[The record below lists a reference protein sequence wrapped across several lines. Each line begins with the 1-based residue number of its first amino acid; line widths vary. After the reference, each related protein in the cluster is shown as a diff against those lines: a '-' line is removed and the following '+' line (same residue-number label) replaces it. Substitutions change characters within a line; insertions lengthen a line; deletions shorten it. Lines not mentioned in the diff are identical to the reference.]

1 MSNNTMLIPRII
13 NINSLFYSTI
23 IIIFTLISCNHKN
36 IQYDKRIKKF
46 LDKNKIEYKIDSEND
61 FIAFKDIN
69 GNEREE
75 VIIRS
80 RLNSYKNSKI
90 REIFGIVKVFDVNT
104 QKIKE
109 ISDSLMSDSYNNRV
123 LGSWEIIHNAE
134 RGINSLVYIVKAEEF
149 ASETLLLD
157 AIDEIAST
165 ITIFKKIITTN
176 NESINNN
183 NNNEENN
190 NANKASSEQPSL
202 KKEKTNST
210 KESNKNELKEDQIEE
225 ELQEIKAQ

>member
-13 NINSLFYSTI
+13 NINAILHSMI
-23 IIIFTLISCNHKN
+23 IVIFTLISCNHKN

-61 FIAFKDIN
+61 FVAFKNIN
-69 GNEREE
+69 NSEREE

-109 ISDSLMSDSYNNRV
+109 IAGSLMNDSYNNRV

-149 ASETLLLD
+149 ASEAFLLD

-165 ITIFKKIITTN
+165 ITIFKKIIT
-176 NESINNN
+176 
-183 NNNEENN
+183 NNNENIDNN
-190 NANKASSEQPSL
+190 KANDNANKESNEHAL
-202 KKEKTNST
+202 KQEKTNST
-210 KESNKNELKEDQIEE
+210 KKSNKNEPGEDQIEE

>member
-1 MSNNTMLIPRII
+1 MPNNTMLISRIM
-13 NINSLFYSTI
+13 NIYTLFYGMI

-46 LDKNKIEYKIDSEND
+46 LDKNKIEYKIDSESD
-61 FIAFKDIN
+61 FIAFKNIN
-69 GNEREE
+69 NNEKEE

-109 ISDSLMSDSYNNRV
+109 ISESLMSDSYNNRV

-165 ITIFKKIITTN
+165 ITIFKKIITINNEDIGNNETN
-176 NESINNN
+176 NNINR
-183 NNNEENN
+183 
-190 NANKASSEQPSL
+190 ASNKQPSL
-202 KKEKTNST
+202 KQEKTNST
-210 KESNKNELKEDQIEE
+210 KESNKNELKIEEDQIEE

>member
-1 MSNNTMLIPRII
+1 MLIPRIM
-13 NINSLFYSTI
+13 NINTLFYSMI

-61 FIAFKDIN
+61 FIAFKNIN
-69 GNEREE
+69 NNEREE

-80 RLNSYKNSKI
+80 RLNLYKNSKI

-134 RGINSLVYIVKAEEF
+134 KGLNSLVYIVKAEEF

-165 ITIFKKIITTN
+165 ITIFKKIITTSNENIDN
-176 NESINNN
+176 NETNNN
-183 NNNEENN
+183 T
-190 NANKASSEQPSL
+190 NKTSREQPAL
-202 KKEKTNST
+202 NQEKTNST
-210 KESNKNELKEDQIEE
+210 KEFNKNELKEDQIEE

>member
-69 GNEREE
+69 SNEREE

-176 NESINNN
+176 NESID
-183 NNNEENN
+183 NNEENN

-202 KKEKTNST
+202 KKEKTSST
-210 KESNKNELKEDQIEE
+210 KESNKNELQEDQIEE

>member
-1 MSNNTMLIPRII
+1 MLIPRII

-23 IIIFTLISCNHKN
+23 IIIFILISCNHKN

-46 LDKNKIEYKIDSEND
+46 LDKNKIEYKIDLEND

-176 NESINNN
+176 NESINNKI
-183 NNNEENN
+183 EENN
-190 NANKASSEQPSL
+190 NANKASSEQSSL

>member
-1 MSNNTMLIPRII
+1 MLIPRII

-36 IQYDKRIKKF
+36 IQYDQRIKKF

-69 GNEREE
+69 SNEREE

-176 NESINNN
+176 NESIG
-183 NNNEENN
+183 NNEENN
-190 NANKASSEQPSL
+190 NANKASSEHPSL
-202 KKEKTNST
+202 KKEKTSST
-210 KESNKNELKEDQIEE
+210 KESNKNELQEDQIEE

>member
-1 MSNNTMLIPRII
+1 MLIPRII

-69 GNEREE
+69 SNEREE

-176 NESINNN
+176 NESID
-183 NNNEENN
+183 NNEENN
-190 NANKASSEQPSL
+190 NANKSSSEQPSL
-202 KKEKTNST
+202 KKEKTSST
-210 KESNKNELKEDQIEE
+210 KESNKNELQEDQIEE

>member
-1 MSNNTMLIPRII
+1 MLIARIM
-13 NINSLFYSTI
+13 NINTLFYSMI
-23 IIIFTLISCNHKN
+23 IIIFALISCNHKN
-36 IQYDKRIKKF
+36 IHYDKRIKKF

-69 GNEREE
+69 NNEREE

-90 REIFGIVKVFDVNT
+90 REIFGIVKVFDINT

-123 LGSWEIIHNAE
+123 FGSWEIIHNAE
-134 RGINSLVYIVKAEEF
+134 KGINSLAYIVKAEEF
-149 ASETLLLD
+149 ASDTFLLD

-165 ITIFKKIITTN
+165 INIFKKIITTN
-176 NESINNN
+176 NENID
-183 NNNEENN
+183 NNEVNN
-190 NANKASSEQPSL
+190 NANESNKQSTL
-202 KKEKTNST
+202 KQEETNSI
-210 KESNKNELKEDQIEE
+210 KESDKNELKEDQIEE

>member
-1 MSNNTMLIPRII
+1 MSNNTMLIPKIM
-13 NINSLFYSTI
+13 NINALSHSMI

-46 LDKNKIEYKIDSEND
+46 LDKNKIEYKIDSDND
-61 FIAFKDIN
+61 FVAFKDIN
-69 GNEREE
+69 NNEREE
-75 VIIRS
+75 IIIRS

-109 ISDSLMSDSYNNRV
+109 ISESLMSDSYNNRV

-165 ITIFKKIITTN
+165 MTIFKKIITN
-176 NESINNN
+176 NENINNN
-183 NNNEENN
+183 EVNN
-190 NANKASSEQPSL
+190 NANNVSSEQNL
-202 KKEKTNST
+202 KQEKINTT
-210 KESNKNELKEDQIEE
+210 KGSDKNEVKKDQIEE

>member
-1 MSNNTMLIPRII
+1 MLIPRII
-13 NINSLFYSTI
+13 NISSLFYSTI

-69 GNEREE
+69 SNEREE

-157 AIDEIAST
+157 AIDEVAST

-176 NESINNN
+176 NESID
-183 NNNEENN
+183 NNEENN

-202 KKEKTNST
+202 KKEKTSST
-210 KESNKNELKEDQIEE
+210 KESNKNELQEDQIEE

>member
-1 MSNNTMLIPRII
+1 MLIARIM
-13 NINSLFYSTI
+13 NINTLFYSMI
-23 IIIFTLISCNHKN
+23 IIIFALISCNHKN
-36 IQYDKRIKKF
+36 IHYDKRIKKF

-69 GNEREE
+69 NNEREE

-90 REIFGIVKVFDVNT
+90 REIFGIVKVFDINT

-123 LGSWEIIHNAE
+123 FGSWEIIHNAE
-134 RGINSLVYIVKAEEF
+134 KGINSLAYIVKAEEF
-149 ASETLLLD
+149 ASDTFLLD

-165 ITIFKKIITTN
+165 INIFKKIITTN
-176 NESINNN
+176 NENID
-183 NNNEENN
+183 NNEANN
-190 NANKASSEQPSL
+190 NANESNKQSTL
-202 KKEKTNST
+202 KQEETNSI
-210 KESNKNELKEDQIEE
+210 KESDKNELKEDQIEE

>member
-183 NNNEENN
+183 EENN
-190 NANKASSEQPSL
+190 NANKASSEQSSL

-210 KESNKNELKEDQIEE
+210 KESNKNEHREDQIEE

>member
-1 MSNNTMLIPRII
+1 MSNNTMLISRII

-69 GNEREE
+69 SNEREE

-90 REIFGIVKVFDVNT
+90 REIFGIVKVFDV
-104 QKIKE
+104 K
-109 ISDSLMSDSYNNRV
+109 
-123 LGSWEIIHNAE
+123 HN
-134 RGINSLVYIVKAEEF
+134 
-149 ASETLLLD
+149 
-157 AIDEIAST
+157 
-165 ITIFKKIITTN
+165 KK
-176 NESINNN
+176 
-183 NNNEENN
+183 
-190 NANKASSEQPSL
+190 L
-202 KKEKTNST
+202 KKYLTP
-210 KESNKNELKEDQIEE
+210 L
-225 ELQEIKAQ
+225 

>member
-1 MSNNTMLIPRII
+1 MLFARII
-13 NINSLFYSTI
+13 NINTLFYSII

-46 LDKNKIEYKIDSEND
+46 LDKNKIEYKIDPEND
-61 FIAFKDIN
+61 FVAFKDIN
-69 GNEREE
+69 NNEREE
-75 VIIRS
+75 IIIRS

-109 ISDSLMSDSYNNRV
+109 ISESLMSDSYNNRV
-123 LGSWEIIHNAE
+123 FGSWEIIHNAE

-157 AIDEIAST
+157 VIDEITST
-165 ITIFKKIITTN
+165 ISIFKKIITN
-176 NESINNN
+176 NENINNN
-183 NNNEENN
+183 NKANN
-190 NANKASSEQPSL
+190 NTNKSTEQHTL
-202 KKEKTNST
+202 EQEINST
-210 KESNKNELKEDQIEE
+210 KESNNKLKEDQIEE

>member
-1 MSNNTMLIPRII
+1 MLIPRII

-69 GNEREE
+69 SNEREE

-176 NESINNN
+176 NESID
-183 NNNEENN
+183 N
-190 NANKASSEQPSL
+190 NANKASSEHPSL
-202 KKEKTNST
+202 KKEKTSST
-210 KESNKNELKEDQIEE
+210 KESNKNELQEDQIEE

>member
-1 MSNNTMLIPRII
+1 MLIPRII
-13 NINSLFYSTI
+13 NINAILHSMI
-23 IIIFTLISCNHKN
+23 IVIFTLISCNHKN

-61 FIAFKDIN
+61 FVAFKNIN
-69 GNEREE
+69 NSEREE

-109 ISDSLMSDSYNNRV
+109 IAGSLMNDSYNNRV

-149 ASETLLLD
+149 ASEAFLLD

-165 ITIFKKIITTN
+165 ITIFKKIIT
-176 NESINNN
+176 
-183 NNNEENN
+183 NNNENIDNN
-190 NANKASSEQPSL
+190 KANDNANKESNEHAL
-202 KKEKTNST
+202 KQEKTNST
-210 KESNKNELKEDQIEE
+210 KKSNKNEPGEDQIEE

>member
-1 MSNNTMLIPRII
+1 MLIARIM
-13 NINSLFYSTI
+13 NINTLFYSMI
-23 IIIFTLISCNHKN
+23 IIIFALISCNHKN
-36 IQYDKRIKKF
+36 IHYDKRIKKF

-69 GNEREE
+69 NNEREE

-90 REIFGIVKVFDVNT
+90 REIFGIVKVFDINT

-123 LGSWEIIHNAE
+123 FGSWEIIHNTE
-134 RGINSLVYIVKAEEF
+134 KGINSLAYIVKAEEF
-149 ASETLLLD
+149 ASDTFLLD

-165 ITIFKKIITTN
+165 INIFKKIITTN
-176 NESINNN
+176 NENID
-183 NNNEENN
+183 NNEANN
-190 NANKASSEQPSL
+190 NANESNKQSPL
-202 KKEKTNST
+202 KQEETNST
-210 KESNKNELKEDQIEE
+210 KESDKNELKEDQIEE

>member
-1 MSNNTMLIPRII
+1 MLIPRII

-69 GNEREE
+69 SNEREE

-176 NESINNN
+176 NESID
-183 NNNEENN
+183 NNEENN

-202 KKEKTNST
+202 KKEKTSST
-210 KESNKNELKEDQIEE
+210 KESNKNELQEDQIEE

>member
-1 MSNNTMLIPRII
+1 MLIPRII
-13 NINSLFYSTI
+13 NINAILYSMI
-23 IIIFTLISCNHKN
+23 IVIFTLISCNHKN

-61 FIAFKDIN
+61 FVAFKNIN
-69 GNEREE
+69 NNEREE

-109 ISDSLMSDSYNNRV
+109 IAGSLMNDSYNNRV

-149 ASETLLLD
+149 ASEAFLLD

-165 ITIFKKIITTN
+165 ITIFKKIIT
-176 NESINNN
+176 
-183 NNNEENN
+183 NNNENIDNN
-190 NANKASSEQPSL
+190 KTNDNANKESNEHALRQ
-202 KKEKTNST
+202 EKTNST
-210 KESNKNELKEDQIEE
+210 KKSNKNEPEEDQIEE

>member
-69 GNEREE
+69 SNEREE

-165 ITIFKKIITTN
+165 ITIFKKIITTS
-176 NESINNN
+176 NESID
-183 NNNEENN
+183 NNEENN

-210 KESNKNELKEDQIEE
+210 KESNKNELQEDQIEE

>member
-1 MSNNTMLIPRII
+1 MLIARIM
-13 NINSLFYSTI
+13 NINTLFYGMV

-46 LDKNKIEYKIDSEND
+46 LEKNKIEYKIDSEND
-61 FIAFKDIN
+61 FVAFKNIN
-69 GNEREE
+69 NNEKEE
-75 VIIRS
+75 IIIRS

-90 REIFGIVKVFDVNT
+90 REIFGIVKVFDINT

-123 LGSWEIIHNAE
+123 FGSWEIIHNAE

-149 ASETLLLD
+149 ASDTFLLD

-165 ITIFKKIITTN
+165 INIFKKIITTN
-176 NESINNN
+176 NENTD
-183 NNNEENN
+183 NNEENN
-190 NANKASSEQPSL
+190 KTNESNEQSPL
-202 KKEKTNST
+202 KQKKTNST
-210 KESNKNELKEDQIEE
+210 KESNKNDLKEDQIEE

>member
-1 MSNNTMLIPRII
+1 MLISRIM
-13 NINSLFYSTI
+13 NICTLFYGMI

-46 LDKNKIEYKIDSEND
+46 LDKNKIEYKIDSESD
-61 FIAFKDIN
+61 FIAFKNIN
-69 GNEREE
+69 NNEKEE

-109 ISDSLMSDSYNNRV
+109 ISESLMSDSYNNRV

-165 ITIFKKIITTN
+165 ITIFKKIITINNEDIGNNETN
-176 NESINNN
+176 NNINR
-183 NNNEENN
+183 
-190 NANKASSEQPSL
+190 ASNKQPSL
-202 KKEKTNST
+202 KQEKTNST
-210 KESNKNELKEDQIEE
+210 KESNKNELKIEEDQIEE

>member
-1 MSNNTMLIPRII
+1 MLIPRII

-69 GNEREE
+69 SNEREE

-176 NESINNN
+176 NESID
-183 NNNEENN
+183 NNEENN
-190 NANKASSEQPSL
+190 NANKASSEPPSL
-202 KKEKTNST
+202 KKEKTSST
-210 KESNKNELKEDQIEE
+210 KENNKNELQEDQIEE

>member
-1 MSNNTMLIPRII
+1 MLIPRII

-23 IIIFTLISCNHKN
+23 IIILTLISCNHKN

-69 GNEREE
+69 GNEKEE

-80 RLNSYKNSKI
+80 RLNAYKNSKI

-183 NNNEENN
+183 EENN
-190 NANKASSEQPSL
+190 NANKASSEQSSL

-210 KESNKNELKEDQIEE
+210 KESNKNELREDQIEE

>member
-1 MSNNTMLIPRII
+1 MLIARIM
-13 NINSLFYSTI
+13 NINTLFYSMF
-23 IIIFTLISCNHKN
+23 IIIFALISCNHKN
-36 IQYDKRIKKF
+36 IHYDKRIKKF

-69 GNEREE
+69 NTEREE

-90 REIFGIVKVFDVNT
+90 REIFGIVKVFDINT

-123 LGSWEIIHNAE
+123 FGSWEIIHNAE
-134 RGINSLVYIVKAEEF
+134 KGINSLAYIVKAEEF
-149 ASETLLLD
+149 ASNTFLLD

-165 ITIFKKIITTN
+165 INIFKKIITTN
-176 NESINNN
+176 NENID
-183 NNNEENN
+183 NNETNN
-190 NANKASSEQPSL
+190 NANESNKQSTL
-202 KKEKTNST
+202 KQEETNST
-210 KESNKNELKEDQIEE
+210 KESDKNELKEDQIEE

>member
-1 MSNNTMLIPRII
+1 MLIPRII

-69 GNEREE
+69 DNEREE
-75 VIIRS
+75 IIIRS

-176 NESINNN
+176 NESID
-183 NNNEENN
+183 NNEENN
-190 NANKASSEQPSL
+190 NANKASSEQSSL
-202 KKEKTNST
+202 KKEKTNSI
-210 KESNKNELKEDQIEE
+210 KESNKNELKKDQIEE

>member
-1 MSNNTMLIPRII
+1 MLIPRII

-36 IQYDKRIKKF
+36 IQYDKKIKKF

-183 NNNEENN
+183 EENN

>member
-1 MSNNTMLIPRII
+1 MLHNTMLIARIM
-13 NINSLFYSTI
+13 NINTLFYAMI
-23 IIIFTLISCNHKN
+23 IIIFALISCNHKN

-69 GNEREE
+69 NNEKEE

-90 REIFGIVKVFDVNT
+90 REIFGIVKVFDINT

-123 LGSWEIIHNAE
+123 FGSWEIIHNAE

-149 ASETLLLD
+149 ASDTFLLD

-176 NESINNN
+176 NENIDNNEANNN
-183 NNNEENN
+183 TNESNE
-190 NANKASSEQPSL
+190 PSTL
-202 KKEKTNST
+202 KQEKTNST

>member
-1 MSNNTMLIPRII
+1 MLISRIM
-13 NINSLFYSTI
+13 NIYTLFYGMI

-46 LDKNKIEYKIDSEND
+46 LDKNKIEYKIDSESD
-61 FIAFKDIN
+61 FIAFKNIN
-69 GNEREE
+69 NNEKEE

-109 ISDSLMSDSYNNRV
+109 ISESLMSDSYNNRV

-165 ITIFKKIITTN
+165 ITIFKKIITINNEDIGNNETN
-176 NESINNN
+176 NNV
-183 NNNEENN
+183 
-190 NANKASSEQPSL
+190 NKTSNKQSPS
-202 KKEKTNST
+202 KQEKTNSI

>member
-1 MSNNTMLIPRII
+1 MLVSRII

-69 GNEREE
+69 SNEREE

-176 NESINNN
+176 NESID
-183 NNNEENN
+183 NNEENN
-190 NANKASSEQPSL
+190 NANKASSEHPSL
-202 KKEKTNST
+202 KKEKTSST
-210 KESNKNELKEDQIEE
+210 KESNKNELQEDQIEE

>member
-1 MSNNTMLIPRII
+1 MLIARIM
-13 NINSLFYSTI
+13 NINALFFGMI
-23 IIIFTLISCNHKN
+23 IIVFAIISCNHKN

-46 LDKNKIEYKIDSEND
+46 LDKNKIEYKIDPEND
-61 FIAFKDIN
+61 FIAFKNIN
-69 GNEREE
+69 NNEKEE

-90 REIFGIVKVFDVNT
+90 REIFGIVKAFDINT

-123 LGSWEIIHNAE
+123 FGSWEIIHNAE

-149 ASETLLLD
+149 ASDTFLLD

-165 ITIFKKIITTN
+165 ITIFKKIITAN
-176 NESINNN
+176 NENID
-183 NNNEENN
+183 NNEENN
-190 NANKASSEQPSL
+190 NTNEQHAL
-202 KKEKTNST
+202 KQEKTNST

>member
-183 NNNEENN
+183 EENN
-190 NANKASSEQPSL
+190 NANKASSEQSSL

-210 KESNKNELKEDQIEE
+210 KESNKNELREDQIEE

>member
-69 GNEREE
+69 DNEREE
-75 VIIRS
+75 IIIRS

-176 NESINNN
+176 NESID
-183 NNNEENN
+183 NNEENN
-190 NANKASSEQPSL
+190 NANKASSEQSSL
-202 KKEKTNST
+202 KKEKTNSI
-210 KESNKNELKEDQIEE
+210 KESNKNELKKDQIEE

>member
-1 MSNNTMLIPRII
+1 MLIPKIM
-13 NINSLFYSTI
+13 NINALSHSMI

-61 FIAFKDIN
+61 FVAFKDIN
-69 GNEREE
+69 NNEREE
-75 VIIRS
+75 IIIRS

-109 ISDSLMSDSYNNRV
+109 ISESLMSDSYNNRV

-165 ITIFKKIITTN
+165 MTIFKKIITN
-176 NESINNN
+176 NENID
-183 NNNEENN
+183 NNEINN
-190 NANKASSEQPSL
+190 NANNVSSEQDL
-202 KKEKTNST
+202 KQEKINAT
-210 KESNKNELKEDQIEE
+210 KGSDKNEVKKDQIEE

>member
-1 MSNNTMLIPRII
+1 MLIPRII

-183 NNNEENN
+183 EENN
-190 NANKASSEQPSL
+190 NANKASSEQSSL

>member
-1 MSNNTMLIPRII
+1 MSNNTMLISRII

-69 GNEREE
+69 SNEREE

-176 NESINNN
+176 NESID
-183 NNNEENN
+183 NNEENN

-210 KESNKNELKEDQIEE
+210 KESNKNELQEDQIEE

>member
-1 MSNNTMLIPRII
+1 MLIPRII

-69 GNEREE
+69 SNEREE

-176 NESINNN
+176 NESID
-183 NNNEENN
+183 NNEENN

-202 KKEKTNST
+202 KKEKTSST
-210 KESNKNELKEDQIEE
+210 KENNKNELQEDQIEE

>member
-36 IQYDKRIKKF
+36 IQYDKKIKKF

-183 NNNEENN
+183 EENN

>member
-69 GNEREE
+69 SNEREE

-90 REIFGIVKVFDVNT
+90 REMFGIVKVFDVNT

-176 NESINNN
+176 NESID
-183 NNNEENN
+183 NNEENN
-190 NANKASSEQPSL
+190 NANKTSNEQPSL
-202 KKEKTNST
+202 KKEKTSST
-210 KESNKNELKEDQIEE
+210 KESNKNELQENQIEE